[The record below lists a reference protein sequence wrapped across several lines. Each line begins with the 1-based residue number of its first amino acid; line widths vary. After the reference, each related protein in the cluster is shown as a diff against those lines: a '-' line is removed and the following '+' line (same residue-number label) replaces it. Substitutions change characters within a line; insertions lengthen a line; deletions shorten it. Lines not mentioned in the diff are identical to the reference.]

1 MTDTAGTGDTTV
13 TGGLTAGSP
22 VHRAVPDDAGRRLE
36 RECLEMFPRYH
47 PCNFPVGTEWQTAVE
62 HGATIAWAVR
72 VPGPAAD
79 ADRVPRVAAFQVWK
93 VLRLG
98 FAVPVSIIDE
108 LIAYGWTVQE
118 LYDLMGKKG
127 YEDLIGGGFPNTV
140 RRLSALH
147 QVAPGLGGP
156 DGGLLWQVL
165 AALMSAG
172 PAGLTDPQA
181 LRWLQALVPPCR
193 SWSRFG
199 LAVSLAEDNAEVLQ
213 EWVRAAGP
221 DGWSWPEAGYTPDQ
235 ARMLLGLPETHPDRP
250 GPDQLAVMA
259 ALRET

>member
-1 MTDTAGTGDTTV
+1 MTNTTGP
-13 TGGLTAGSP
+13 GGPGSP
-22 VHRAVPDDAGRRLE
+22 QPAPQDDAGRQLE
-36 RECLEMFPRYH
+36 RECLEMFPHHH
-47 PCNFPVGTEWQTAVE
+47 PSNFPVGTGWQTAVE
-62 HGATIAWAVR
+62 HGATLKWALQ
-72 VPGPAAD
+72 AAD
-79 ADRVPRVAAFQVWK
+79 MTADEAVADSDVAFL
-93 VLRLG
+93 VLHSLWL
-98 FAVPVSIIDE
+98 ATEIPVSAIDE
-108 LIAYGWTVQE
+108 LLAVGWTLTE
-118 LYDLMGKKG
+118 MTYLMGKKG
-127 YEDLIGGGFPNTV
+127 YEDLVDGGFPNTV

-235 ARMLLGLPETHPDRP
+235 ARMLLALPETHPDRP